1 MVLVAALAAANNT
14 AIEVNQERFMTDP
27 QKEQHLEQLRRE
39 TDRYVL
45 QAHGS
50 TLGAH
55 AQMWLTLARALDAAG
70 VLSADALAQ
79 QLERHAQRAP
89 EDPGWFYTLL
99 EVAQLLREPSSNH
112 PDSRLR

>member
-1 MVLVAALAAANNT
+1 MGHALKVGAQGFEHGRRRLGAVAFV
-14 AIEVNQERFMTDP
+14 EVGQ
-27 QKEQHLEQLRRE
+27 Q

>member
-1 MVLVAALAAANNT
+1 MVLVAARGAANNT

-55 AQMWLTLARALDAAG
+55 A
-70 VLSADALAQ
+70 
-79 QLERHAQRAP
+79 
-89 EDPGWFYTLL
+89 
-99 EVAQLLREPSSNH
+99 
-112 PDSRLR
+112 